1 MCVRGGDLLTD
12 ARAAS
17 LPGSRASRS
26 ERGFT
31 MIEIMVALLLTAIA
45 VMGILSVY
53 LAQTRASSFS
63 RHASEAVI
71 LAQDKLEQL
80 RTQLAATT
88 SGGDVNINERGVAT
102 GVFTRRWTQTLG
114 ASYADIVVTITWTEN
129 GVARQF
135 VLRGRR
141 NA

>member
-1 MCVRGGDLLTD
+1 
-12 ARAAS
+12 
-17 LPGSRASRS
+17 
-26 ERGFT
+26 
-31 MIEIMVALLLTAIA
+31 MIEIMVALLLTAVA

-63 RHASEAVI
+63 RHSSEAVI

-80 RTQLAATT
+80 RTQVAATT
-88 SGGDVNINERGVAT
+88 SGNDVNINERGVAT
-102 GVFTRRWTQTLG
+102 GVFTRRWTQTLA

-129 GVARQF
+129 GVGRQF

-141 NA
+141 NT